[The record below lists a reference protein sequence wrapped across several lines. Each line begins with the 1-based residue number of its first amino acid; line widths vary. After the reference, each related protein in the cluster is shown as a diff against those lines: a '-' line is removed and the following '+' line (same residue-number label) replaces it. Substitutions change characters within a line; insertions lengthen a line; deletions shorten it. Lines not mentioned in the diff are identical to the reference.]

1 MVRQVMSSSIKL
13 STVKSYEQIKYLL
26 IFKISLWHVLT
37 TDHEVH
43 GSRRHDGVQAGD
55 GGQLIIA
62 YLWVGLKK

>member
-1 MVRQVMSSSIKL
+1 MLREVI
-13 STVKSYEQIKYLL
+13 TKSE
-26 IFKISLWHVLT
+26 IFT

-62 YLWVGLKK
+62 YL